1 MYRQLRGLYNGA
13 ALSGGMRVG
22 GGIGQT
28 MKSLY
33 GGWDPNDPNVVNS
46 ASDMLRRIE
55 ARYAIPRNSL
65 DDIAGRIYTY
75 DTFLMNGD
83 PAGARR
89 YKAQLGM
96 SPLMQKAWTY
106 LRTKIHRGGTR
117 KKVTKA
123 DRIAARNRRAQR
135 MAYLRQSPWVG
146 SDPYVNNQLTKSYVG
161 LASWRPKKGQPGY
174 VDYRPNY
181 IMSQMSRF
189 IAERQAQQAAQAA
202 AQAAQAAAAAAA
214 SVPGTPASIPATPG
228 DMPVNAEDYDE
239 GDDSDIEGTYED

>member
-13 ALSGGMRVG
+13 ALSGGLKVG
-22 GGIGQT
+22 GGIGET
-28 MKSLY
+28 LKTLY
-33 GGWDPNDPNVVNS
+33 GGWDPQEPNGSN
-46 ASDMLRRIE
+46 AAADMMRRIE
-55 ARYAIPRNSL
+55 ARYGIPRYTL
-65 DDIAGRIYTY
+65 DDISGRIWTY
-75 DTFLMNGD
+75 DTYLMQGD

-89 YKAQLGM
+89 YKASLGM

-123 DRIAARNRRAQR
+123 DRIAARNRRQQR

-181 IMSQMSRF
+181 IMAQLSRDV
-189 IAERQAQQAAQAA
+189 AA
-202 AQAAQAAAAAAA
+202 AQAAQAARAAAQAAAAAAAA
-214 SVPGTPASIPATPG
+214 SVPGSPASIPATPV
-228 DMPVNAEDYDE
+228 DQPVNAADYDE
-239 GDDSDIEGTYED
+239 GDDSDLEGTYEE